1 MTRVVLLSQDEDG
14 IWIAEVP
21 SLPGCNSQGD
31 TRDEAIAN
39 IQDAIAGYIEVLQD
53 AGQHVPDETHEV
65 VTLIA

>member
-39 IQDAIAGYIEVLQD
+39 IQNAIAGYIEVLQD
-53 AGQHVPDETHEV
+53 AGQPVPGETHEV